1 MAGLARQL
9 VEQLEMS
16 TAAQATFKSQ
26 PAQKALDK
34 FIDLIVRTA
43 REIQQGASKS
53 SIISMCSISVLNG
66 CMPCTK
72 VESKGTSSPKGL
84 LGD

>member
-16 TAAQATFKSQ
+16 AAAQATFESQ
-26 PAQKALDK
+26 LAQKALNK

-43 REIQQGASKS
+43 QEIQKRASNS
-53 SIISMCSISVLNG
+53 SIISMCSNWALVTL
-66 CMPCTK
+66 
-72 VESKGTSSPKGL
+72 
-84 LGD
+84 